1 MPAMRNK
8 LTQGVWGKL
17 LSLSVTLTLLSGSAS
32 AQITPGVNT
41 PLQKEQK
48 KLTPEEQKYQEE
60 LDKNYNAAQKK
71 IPDQGPADPW
81 GGVRPAPTT
90 KSQSKNGSLTPY
102 HRDSFNKQ
110 TPQ

>member
-48 KLTPEEQKYQEE
+48 NSRQKNKNIRRNSTRITMRRRRRFPIRGRPTPG
-60 LDKNYNAAQKK
+60 AAFGQR
-71 IPDQGPADPW
+71 
-81 GGVRPAPTT
+81 RPPRA
-90 KSQSKNGSLTPY
+90 SL
-102 HRDSFNKQ
+102 RMEA
-110 TPQ
+110 

>member
-48 KLTPEEQKYQEE
+48 KLTPEQQKYQQQ
-60 LDKNYNAAQKK
+60 LDDSYNAAQKK
-71 IPDQGPADPW
+71 IPIQKPMDPW
-81 GGVRPAPTT
+81 ADMRSAPAA
-90 KSQSKNGSLTPY
+90 SSSKKN
-102 HRDSFNKQ
+102 
-110 TPQ
+110 PQ